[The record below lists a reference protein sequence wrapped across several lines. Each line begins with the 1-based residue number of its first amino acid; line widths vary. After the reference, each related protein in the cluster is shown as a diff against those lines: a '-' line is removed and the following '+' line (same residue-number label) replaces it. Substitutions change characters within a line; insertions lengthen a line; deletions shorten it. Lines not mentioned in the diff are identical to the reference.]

1 MRIDKLKLA
10 LFILWMLI
18 CSSYLIGQT
27 YRVRAVTGLF
37 YVPDTIAHGD
47 ILKCYSPYLDRI
59 LFKVETM
66 QGYPVTVLTSIDQG
80 FDSKSMQPAR
90 YKWELL
96 YPDSMVHRREG
107 YIFVKCWQERDKIRT
122 RH

>member
-37 YVPDTIAHGD
+37 YVPDTIAHGS

-66 QGYPVTVLTSIDQG
+66 RGYPVTVLTSIDQG
-80 FDSKSMQPAR
+80 FDSKSMQPGR

-96 YPDSMVHRREG
+96 YQDSMVHRREG
-107 YIFVKCWQERDKIRT
+107 YIFVK
-122 RH
+122 